1 MGGNLAVED
10 LVTHSVGLVAR
21 LEASDETTYVR
32 KAVKQS
38 LGKLPPKMLARH
50 DAALAARLKVL
61 LDLDKPKRVEVLL
74 PYSADE
80 LHGEVHKVGAIESEE
95 FEERGM
101 RIVAH
106 VRPSLFNRLAPY
118 VEGKSAKKAPP
129 PPAGMGGEG
138 ACNCGGEGC
147 VKRAVA
153 DGGAASS
160 TIHAAALNA
169 LEFSMV
175 QSSVESLRQ
184 LLDDLKQQVSDHPW
198 KMTKGELGVA
208 VGDKVREGMTSGG
221 DTIMDELSAPEVLDE
236 MKARLAEMEK
246 ITGSKPERD
255 DDVISQMEVMLN
267 GAGMASED
275 GDMASSR
282 GASRGT
288 PQGTLQ

>member
-1 MGGNLAVED
+1 MARTGSLSRVLLLSTLCGTSAPVPGAAVA
-10 LVTHSVGLVAR
+10 GA
-21 LEASDETTYVR
+21 
-32 KAVKQS
+32 
-38 LGKLPPKMLARH
+38 
-50 DAALAARLKVL
+50 AALAPGFQAGVAAGVAAAAAYLSSASVSGLSPAEFTRAASFAAQSAAVDAAR
-61 LDLDKPKRVEVLL
+61 
-74 PYSADE
+74 A
-80 LHGEVHKVGAIESEE
+80 A
-95 FEERGM
+95 
-101 RIVAH
+101 
-106 VRPSLFNRLAPY
+106 
-118 VEGKSAKKAPP
+118 
-129 PPAGMGGEG
+129 
-138 ACNCGGEGC
+138 
-147 VKRAVA
+147 
-153 DGGAASS
+153 GAASS

-208 VGDKVREGMTSGG
+208 VGDKVREVMTSGG

-275 GDMASSR
+275 GDMAS
-282 GASRGT
+282 
-288 PQGTLQ
+288 P